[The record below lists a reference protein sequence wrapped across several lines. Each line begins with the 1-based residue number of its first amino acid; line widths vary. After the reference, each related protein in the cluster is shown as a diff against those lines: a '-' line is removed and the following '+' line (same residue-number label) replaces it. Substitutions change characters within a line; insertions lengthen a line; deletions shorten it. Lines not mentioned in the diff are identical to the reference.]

1 MTGFILKDLLTL
13 RRYIKLIALA
23 IAVFAVM
30 TWYLDNAAVVSA
42 MIAVQFAVLPVT
54 SFAYDQQAKWELFA
68 QTLPVSRR
76 EIVASKYVLSIA
88 FIALGTIIGVGL
100 ALVVGLLKGEPAGPR
115 DLALAGGFIMA
126 ASMFFLSV
134 MIPLI
139 YKFGVE
145 KSRFM
150 LLAVAGIAALIAAL
164 VKLPLLDR
172 LAEANPGSIL
182 AAALV
187 GAAAAMA
194 ASFFISR
201 AIYESRDF

>member
-150 LLAVAGIAALIAAL
+150 IWAVAGAAALIAVLMKLPVPDWL
-164 VKLPLLDR
+164 VK
-172 LAEANPGSIL
+172 ASPGAIL
-182 AAALV
+182 GAALI
-187 GAAAAMA
+187 GAMAAMA
-194 ASFFISR
+194 VSFFASK
-201 AIYESRDF
+201 AIYESRDL